1 MPSSSSSSVVVKV
14 VENANAPA
22 RRRALARAAAETR
35 RRREEFSKNAERWA
49 REEKER
55 VKRRAR
61 ERKEENEKKTE
72 RFLPGRR
79 RRRRRRRIKQTREEA
94 VGVGGRKS
102 ACGEVGFVDDNEEEN
117 EEEEEEEEEFLVF
130 PRHSEPN
137 VRYAKEEEQEEK
149 TENRRNSESISW
161 WCSFTLDTTER
172 EKRVKA
178 IEKLR
183 ERRRGISSSV
193 KAQKKKIKKKMEH
206 VSAQKEEEG
215 EQEERPIASAFSPRQ
230 NLKTKRF
237 RRKQE
242 VSESKDLAGQEAKL
256 LASIARLDEVVK
268 RNEIHSI
275 FGKQIKSREKEEK
288 ARSSPEEHALM
299 RSIARLN
306 LKLELTNETI
316 QIHDEKIFREL
327 LQI

>member
-1 MPSSSSSSVVVKV
+1 MPSSSSSVVVKV

-22 RRRALARAAAETR
+22 RRRALARSAAETR

-72 RFLPGRR
+72 RVLPGRR
-79 RRRRRRRIKQTREEA
+79 RRRRRMKQTREEA

-161 WCSFTLDTTER
+161 WCSFTLDATER

-193 KAQKKKIKKKMEH
+193 KAQKKKMEH
-206 VSAQKEEEG
+206 VSVQKEEEE
-215 EQEERPIASAFSPRQ
+215 EQEESPIASAFSPRQ

-242 VSESKDLAGQEAKL
+242 VSESKDFAGQEAKL

-268 RNEIHSI
+268 RNEIHGI
-275 FGKQIKSREKEEK
+275 FGKQIETREKEEK
-288 ARSSPEEHALM
+288 ARSLPEEHALM